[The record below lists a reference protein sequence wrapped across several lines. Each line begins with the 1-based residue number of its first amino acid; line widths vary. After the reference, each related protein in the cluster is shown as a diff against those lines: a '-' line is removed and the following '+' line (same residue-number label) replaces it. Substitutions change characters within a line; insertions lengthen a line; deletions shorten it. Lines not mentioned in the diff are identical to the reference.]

1 MIAAG
6 SSPVAT
12 ITGAAPSQTL
22 NLQIPYTASD
32 NITIGTVTTIAAGAT
47 AYGTMT
53 GTRPNLSLNL
63 WIPQGAAATATIS
76 DGTVTPAKLS
86 TGKPTWDASGNL
98 TATSFIGPLT
108 GAVTGNVTG
117 NVVGNVTGNLTG
129 TPISPTPL
137 MYRNRLINGGF
148 AIDQRN
154 NGASHTV
161 ANAYGL
167 DRWWQ
172 TFTGTPPTAQRIA
185 GSGSSRYRYQV
196 TGASGN
202 TGFNIQQR
210 IEAAN
215 IYDLAGQTVTASVD
229 LAATGV
235 TSIAVT
241 LWFANSVDSFSAGM
255 TAISGGTFTV
265 SSSLSRYST
274 TYTLPAS
281 AQNGVAMTISPTAGP
296 LTAGQTITLGNAQ
309 LEAGSVATPFEQ
321 RPIGAELALCQ
332 RYYQTAQGMFSGNVS
347 AGGTYYCLTATPL
360 MRSTPTI
367 VGTNYSIN
375 QFSATVGSVGFGPSG
390 VLEGRVANGTGAG
403 GVFGTYYTLSS
414 EL

>member
-1 MIAAG
+1 
-6 SSPVAT
+6 
-12 ITGAAPSQTL
+12 
-22 NLQIPYTASD
+22 
-32 NITIGTVTTIAAGAT
+32 
-47 AYGTMT
+47 
-53 GTRPNLSLNL
+53 
-63 WIPQGAAATATIS
+63 
-76 DGTVTPAKLS
+76 
-86 TGKPTWDASGNL
+86 
-98 TATSFIGPLT
+98 
-108 GAVTGNVTG
+108 
-117 NVVGNVTGNLTG
+117 
-129 TPISPTPL
+129 

-281 AQNGVAMTISPTAGP
+281 AQNGVVMTISQTSGP
-296 LTAGQTITLGNAQ
+296 LTAGQTITIGNAQ

-332 RYYQTAQGMFSGNVS
+332 RYYQTGGGITSAALTYLGSMFPV
-347 AGGTYYCLTATPL
+347 TMRATPTF
-360 MRSTPTI
+360 TPTFLN
-367 VGTNYSIN
+367 G
-375 QFSATVGSVGFGPSG
+375 
-390 VLEGRVANGTGAG
+390 GTGA
-403 GVFGTYYTLSS
+403 TYSILPSYYTQMSTHSLNSGLTWTAS
-414 EL
+414 AEL